1 MSGRLDPASPW
12 ARQAFTREE
21 RLEIE
26 AALPD
31 GIRVVV
37 TCNGSHSRYTLEA
50 YRSWAT
56 TERQPVSSFVD
67 VRDPVAAAR
76 TMASVLSAEAL
87 TVTTD
92 SLGYITSIEAHG

>member
-1 MSGRLDPASPW
+1 MSGRLDCASPW

-37 TCNGSHSRYTLEA
+37 TCNGSHSRYTLRA
-50 YRSWAT
+50 YRNFAT
-56 TERQPVSSFVD
+56 TREPLSVFAE

-76 TMASVLSAEAL
+76 RMAGVLAAEAV

-92 SLGYITSIEAHG
+92 ADGWISSIESTRG